1 MSSAYT
7 VPWTR
12 DRCRTLQ
19 KAGDEGKPLHVL
31 FGGSHQSAPS
41 LKHAGIGPGDLVFPV
56 AVFKGTLYV
65 LAGVVID
72 RFVELADYAITHL
85 RLEPHSVAAGL
96 HEYQI
101 QDLIEERCGHL
112 GHRQPYGCGIEVALA
127 AKSTPL
133 RFDRAVAPEQLEE
146 ITFCPRRGAPL
157 GLKHI
162 KDGKLASSISLQGN
176 VRRLCA
182 PSATLLASVV
192 RMAEDAA

>member
-7 VPWTR
+7 VLWTR
-12 DRCRTLQ
+12 DRCLTLQ

-31 FGGSHQSAPS
+31 FGGIHQSAPS
-41 LKHAGIGPGDLVFPV
+41 LKHAGIRPRDLVFPITV
-56 AVFKGTLYV
+56 LKGTLYV

-72 RFVELADYAITHL
+72 KFVELAEYAVTHL
-85 RLEPHSVAAGL
+85 GLEPHSVAGL

-101 QDLIEERCGHL
+101 KGLIEERCGHL

-127 AKSTPL
+127 ATSTPL
-133 RFDRAVAPEQLEE
+133 RFDRAVAPGQLEE

-182 PSATLLASVV
+182 PSATLFVSVAG
-192 RMAEDAA
+192 MAEDAA